1 MSNTRKKKQLEI
13 PNKFKN
19 VSGFTV
25 TTFSNELMMVFNGF
39 EDQDDLPEFADFVFQ
54 KINMK
59 YWDKDTIPTVH

>member
-25 TTFSNELMMVFNGF
+25 TTFNNELMMVFNGF

-54 KINMK
+54 KIIELN
-59 YWDKDTIPTVH
+59 